1 MLSIFSCVYWS
12 SICLLWR
19 NVCLDLLPIFFD
31 WAVCF
36 PNTELFELLIYFGDY
51 PLLAVSFVIIFS
63 HSEGCLLILFIVSFS
78 VQKLLGFIKSHLFIF
93 VFISIIL
100 DHHV

>member
-1 MLSIFSCVYWS
+1 M
-12 SICLLWR
+12 
-19 NVCLDLLPIFFD
+19 
-31 WAVCF
+31 
-36 PNTELFELLIYFGDY
+36 
-51 PLLAVSFVIIFS
+51 
-63 HSEGCLLILFIVSFS
+63 FIVSFA

>member
-1 MLSIFSCVYWS
+1 MMLSIFSCVYWS

-63 HSEGCLLILFIVSFS
+63 HSEGCLFTVLTVLIHFAKAFN
-78 VQKLLGFIKSHLFIF
+78 
-93 VFISIIL
+93 
-100 DHHV
+100 